1 MFIGMEFSHRNIH
14 PYEQPWYDS
23 PYWRFLCCSI
33 SSLLAESPNLIINE
47 EIINLCGLI
56 YLSSHTSVT
65 SQKSLSVWNFLPRY
79 LNISF
84 KLIPLKTIVNH
95 ILTFNLKLLPYIFLE
110 LINYHVLFHNI
121 HSRFSQY
128 VLFPTASLMS
138 FIVFDSSSKASF
150 LTLFFPSESFSMW
163 EILVLNKT
171 EESNLCFVKED

>member
-14 PYEQPWYDS
+14 PYEQPRYDS

-56 YLSSHTSVT
+56 SLSSHTNVT
-65 SQKSLSVWNFLPRY
+65 SQKSLSRY
-79 LNISF
+79 INISF

-138 FIVFDSSSKASF
+138 FI
-150 LTLFFPSESFSMW
+150 TLSL
-163 EILVLNKT
+163 ILY
-171 EESNLCFVKED
+171 E